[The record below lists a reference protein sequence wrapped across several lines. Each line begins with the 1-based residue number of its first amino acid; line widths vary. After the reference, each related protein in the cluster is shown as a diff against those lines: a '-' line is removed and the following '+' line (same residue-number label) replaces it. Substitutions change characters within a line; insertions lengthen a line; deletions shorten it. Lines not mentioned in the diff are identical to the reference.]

1 MSVHTKKIPMM
12 DSNGVHGRKHRAPA
26 PPSRRR
32 TASLLGWL
40 VGLLIL
46 VGLRGFYYGVL
57 SHSQSH
63 TSYYVVYNNASRI
76 GGGLVALE
84 EVEDDAEV
92 SLEACAVNMAFPGV
106 APFPQTPRS
115 VIYKPIVDGMSAD
128 ACAEALGIDKVAM
141 LFLSKGVIHH
151 HLFWR
156 QWFASAAGKIPREK
170 GCSSDGRVIEDS
182 ACQHVLNP
190 EFHFDDPVQYQV
202 LFSLY
207 VHAPPGM
214 ERHMD
219 SFFRKY
225 LIPRQVQV
233 AWGEHSMIYATR
245 ELLWYSFK
253 DPRNTRFVLLSESDL
268 PLYGPSTFYYQLMK
282 EQKSRIDTTN
292 LHPVDSYRW
301 HFRFLCGDPPI
312 KEKDWRK
319 SSQWFSLIRKHVGII
334 LNDTGVYRTFEKYC
348 TSFYDDVSN
357 YYRVCYSDEHY
368 IPVLLA
374 VSRVEHETHP
384 NPNGI
389 TDVDWSHG
397 GEHPWAYT
405 PSQIQK
411 KLFYAKL
418 RVTYD
423 CIMGVGSQ
431 RQFIESIERIYFAHM
446 FDSRVNASASSV
458 TLNTSCTPLEE
469 EQEEEEDTHDETAG
483 NQMIGMLRSTIR
495 KTKKKRYVDLGPSC
509 ALTAR
514 KFKADTKQAVLDLFR
529 DPNNLGIIDARVIQP
544 FKDWYQN
551 YEERRFK
558 SFFFGSNEIKR

>member
-1 MSVHTKKIPMM
+1 MSVHAKNISMI
-12 DSNGVHGRKHRAPA
+12 DSNGVYARKHRTPV
-26 PPSRRR
+26 PRRR

-40 VGLLIL
+40 LGLLIL
-46 VGLRGFYYGVL
+46 IGLRGFYYGLV
-57 SHSQSH
+57 SDSQSLN
-63 TSYYVVYNNASRI
+63 SYYVVYNNASGI
-76 GGGLVALE
+76 GGGLGALE

-92 SLEACAVNMAFPGV
+92 SLEACAGNMAFPGV

-115 VIYKPIVDGMSAD
+115 VIYKPMVDRVSVDG
-128 ACAEALGIDKVAM
+128 CAEALGIDKVAM
-141 LFLSKGVIHH
+141 LFLSKGVMHH

-170 GCSSDGRVIEDS
+170 GCRTDGRVIEDP
-182 ACQHVLNP
+182 ACQHIVYS
-190 EFHFDDPVQYQV
+190 EFHFDDPVQHQV

-207 VHAPPGM
+207 VHAPPGT
-214 ERHMD
+214 EQNLD

-225 LIPRQVQV
+225 LIPKQVKV

-268 PLYGPSTFYYQLMK
+268 PLYGPSVFYYQLMK
-282 EQKSRIDTTN
+282 EDKSRVDTTN
-292 LHPVDSYRW
+292 IHPVDSYRW

-334 LNDTGVYRTFEKYC
+334 LNDSGVYRTFEKYC

-357 YYRVCYSDEHY
+357 FYRVCYSDEHY

-374 VSRVEHETHP
+374 VSRVGHETYA

-389 TDVDWSHG
+389 TDVDWTHG

-411 KLFYAKL
+411 KLFYVKL

-423 CIMGVGSQ
+423 CIMGLGSQ
-431 RQFIESIERIYFAHM
+431 RHFVDSVEKNHFVHM
-446 FDSRVNASASSV
+446 VDSHAKNASSLSIK
-458 TLNTSCTPLEE
+458 NSCAALEE
-469 EQEEEEDTHDETAG
+469 DQDKDDDDDDEQQTG
-483 NQMIGMLRSTIR
+483 NQILDTLRGRINR
-495 KTKKKRYVDLGPSC
+495 TKKRRFVELKPQCS
-509 ALTAR
+509 LTAR

-529 DPNNLGIIDARVIQP
+529 DENNLNIIDPRVIQP